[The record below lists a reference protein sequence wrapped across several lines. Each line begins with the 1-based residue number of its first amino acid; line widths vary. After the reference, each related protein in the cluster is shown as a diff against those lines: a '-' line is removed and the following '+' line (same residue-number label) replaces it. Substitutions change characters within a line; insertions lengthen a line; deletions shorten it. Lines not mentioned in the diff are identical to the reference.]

1 MAIDLE
7 AIRKRV
13 AQLSGNYKNSAIQLW
28 KPGVGEY
35 RVRGLAWKN
44 ASESS
49 PIIEKWFYYLGN
61 GPGILT
67 PNQFGKPD
75 PIQDLIRKLYSLGK
89 PDDKALAKKLL
100 PKMRAYL
107 PIIVRGEEAKGVQV
121 WSFGKIIYQKL
132 LNYYLDSDVGD
143 ILDPES
149 GFDLKIV
156 ITQQPGKQFQD
167 TQVDAARKTS
177 VLTSDIELLK
187 KWSESVPN
195 LDDMYKLKSTQEI
208 ESLLSQW
215 LSGDVPSTD
224 DGLSKSPVKE
234 KDELDK
240 LVDEIKPAKKSKK
253 STASEVDVDA
263 PVVENKSIDDAFDE
277 LMQDD

>member
-1 MAIDLE
+1 
-7 AIRKRV
+7 
-13 AQLSGNYKNSAIQLW
+13 
-28 KPGVGEY
+28 
-35 RVRGLAWKN
+35 
-44 ASESS
+44 
-49 PIIEKWFYYLGN
+49 
-61 GPGILT
+61 
-67 PNQFGKPD
+67 
-75 PIQDLIRKLYSLGK
+75 LYSSGK
-89 PDDKALAKKLL
+89 PDDKVLAKKLL
-100 PKMRAYL
+100 PKMRAYM

-132 LNYYLDSDVGD
+132 LGYYLDSDVGD
-143 ILDPES
+143 ILDPEE
-149 GFDLKIV
+149 GFDLKVV

-177 VLTSDIELLK
+177 KLTSDPELLK
-187 KWSESVPN
+187 KWAESVPN

-208 ESLLSQW
+208 ESILNQW

-224 DGLSKSPVKE
+224 DGLSKSSVKE

-240 LVDEIKPAKKSKK
+240 LVDEIKPTKKTKK

-277 LMQDD
+277 LMSDD